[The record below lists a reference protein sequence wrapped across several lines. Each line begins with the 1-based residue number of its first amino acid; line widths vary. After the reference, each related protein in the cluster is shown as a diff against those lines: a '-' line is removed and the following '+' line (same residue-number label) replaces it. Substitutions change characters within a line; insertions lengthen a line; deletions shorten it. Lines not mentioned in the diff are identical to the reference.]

1 MAQRD
6 LGQSLENFENLKD
19 KGVRVAGIRMT
30 PASVM
35 GLLALVGSILGALYG
50 GLITYQKVEALAAL
64 DLDEISAQMQQTS
77 EDLERIKA
85 DVLVIKDDLKADV
98 RDIEKNLDYVEGKV
112 DGRLQ
117 AFDEKLLALENKVDT
132 KLTRFEQKMDRIE
145 GKQEANK
152 QELLDRLQ
160 KALDNPL
167 ADFN

>member
-1 MAQRD
+1 MAERD
-6 LGQSLENFENLKD
+6 LGQSLENIENLKD
-19 KGVRVAGIRMT
+19 KGFRLFGIRMT

-50 GLITYQKVEALAAL
+50 GLITYQKVEALAEL
-64 DLDEISAQMQQTS
+64 DLDSIAAQMAQTS

-85 DVLVIKDDLKADV
+85 DVLIIKDDLKQDI

-117 AFDEKLLALENKVDT
+117 AFDEKVLTLENKVDN
-132 KLTRFEQKMDRIE
+132 KLTKFERKMDRIADKLDE
-145 GKQEANK
+145 QKI
-152 QELLDRLQ
+152 ELEDKLQ

-167 ADFN
+167 AN

>member
-1 MAQRD
+1 MAERD
-6 LGQSLENFENLKD
+6 LGQSLEDLENLKD
-19 KGVRVAGIRMT
+19 KGVRIAGIRMT

-50 GLITYQKVEALAAL
+50 GLITYQKVEALAEL
-64 DLDEISAQMQQTS
+64 DLDSIAAQMEKTS

-85 DVLVIKDDLKADV
+85 DVLVIKDDLKQDV

-117 AFDEKLLALENKVDT
+117 SFDEKVLALETKVDR
-132 KLTRFEQKMDRIE
+132 KLTSFDTKIDRLDNKLTEQKIE
-145 GKQEANK
+145 LE
-152 QELLDRLQ
+152 DTLQ

-167 ADFN
+167 AN

>member
-1 MAQRD
+1 MAERD
-6 LGQSLENFENLKD
+6 LGQSLEDLENLKD
-19 KGVRVAGIRMT
+19 KGFRLFGIKMT

-35 GLLALVGSILGALYG
+35 GLLALVGTVLGALYG
-50 GLITYQKVEALAAL
+50 GLITYQKVEALAEL
-64 DLDEISAQMQQTS
+64 DLDSIAAQMAQTS

-117 AFDEKLLALENKVDT
+117 AFDEKVLALENKVDN
-132 KLTRFEQKMDRIE
+132 KLTKFEQKMDRLDDKMD
-145 GKQEANK
+145 KQK
-152 QELLDRLQ
+152 LELEETLQ

-167 ADFN
+167 AN

>member
-1 MAQRD
+1 MAERD
-6 LGQSLENFENLKD
+6 LGQSLENIENLKD
-19 KGVRVAGIRMT
+19 KGFRLFGIRMT

-50 GLITYQKVEALAAL
+50 GLITYQKVEALAEL
-64 DLDEISAQMQQTS
+64 DLGEISAQMQQTS

-85 DVLVIKDDLKADV
+85 DVLVIKEDLKQDIRDV
-98 RDIEKNLDYVEGKV
+98 EKNLDYVEGKV

-117 AFDEKLLALENKVDT
+117 AFDEKVLALENKVDN
-132 KLTRFEQKMDRIE
+132 KLTRFDEKMDRIE

-152 QELLDRLQ
+152 VELLDKLQ

-167 ADFN
+167 AEM

>member
-1 MAQRD
+1 MAERD

-19 KGVRVAGIRMT
+19 KGVRVAGIKMT

-35 GLLALVGSILGALYG
+35 ALLALVGSILGALYG

-145 GKQEANK
+145 SKQEANK

>member
-1 MAQRD
+1 MAERD
-6 LGQSLENFENLKD
+6 LGQSLEDFENLKD
-19 KGVRVAGIRMT
+19 KGVRIAGIRMT

-50 GLITYQKVEALAAL
+50 GLITYQKVEALAEL
-64 DLDEISAQMQQTS
+64 DLDSIAAQMSKTS

-85 DVLVIKDDLKADV
+85 DVLVIKDDLKQDV

-117 AFDEKLLALENKVDT
+117 AFDEKVLSLETKVDT
-132 KLTRFEQKMDRIE
+132 KLTSFDTKIDRLDNKLTEQKIE
-145 GKQEANK
+145 LEDK
-152 QELLDRLQ
+152 LQ

-167 ADFN
+167 AN

>member
-6 LGQSLENFENLKD
+6 LGQSLEDFENLKD

-50 GLITYQKVEALAAL
+50 GLLTYQKVEALAEL
-64 DLDEISAQMQQTS
+64 DLDSIAAQMAATS
-77 EDLERIKA
+77 QDLERIKA
-85 DVLVIKDDLKADV
+85 DVLIIKDDLKQDV

-117 AFDEKLLALENKVDT
+117 AFDEKVLSLETKVDT
-132 KLTRFEQKMDRIE
+132 KLTAFDTKIDRLDNKLSEQKIE
-145 GKQEANK
+145 LEDK
-152 QELLDRLQ
+152 LQ

-167 ADFN
+167 AN

>member
-6 LGQSLENFENLKD
+6 LGQSLEDFENLKD
-19 KGVRVAGIRMT
+19 KGVRIAGIRMT

-50 GLITYQKVEALAAL
+50 GLITYQKVEALAEL
-64 DLDEISAQMQQTS
+64 DLDSIAAQMQKTS

-85 DVLVIKDDLKADV
+85 DVLIIKDDLKQDV

-117 AFDEKLLALENKVDT
+117 AFDEKVLSLETKVDT
-132 KLTRFEQKMDRIE
+132 KLTAFDVKIDRLDNKLTEQKIE
-145 GKQEANK
+145 LEDK
-152 QELLDRLQ
+152 LQ

-167 ADFN
+167 ANN

>member
-1 MAQRD
+1 MAERD
-6 LGQSLENFENLKD
+6 LGQSLENIENLKD
-19 KGVRVAGIRMT
+19 KGFRLFGIRMT

-50 GLITYQKVEALAAL
+50 GLITYQKVEALAEL
-64 DLDEISAQMQQTS
+64 DLGEISAQMQQTS

-85 DVLVIKDDLKADV
+85 DVLVIKEDLKQDIRDV
-98 RDIEKNLDYVEGKV
+98 EKNLDYVEGKV

-117 AFDEKLLALENKVDT
+117 AFDEKVLALENKVDN
-132 KLTRFEQKMDRIE
+132 KLTRFDEKMDRIE

-152 QELLDRLQ
+152 VELLDKLQ

-167 ADFN
+167 ADM

>member
-1 MAQRD
+1 MAERD
-6 LGQSLENFENLKD
+6 LGQSLENLENLKD
-19 KGVRVAGIRMT
+19 KGFRLFGIRMT

-50 GLITYQKVEALAAL
+50 GLITYQKVEALAEL
-64 DLDEISAQMQQTS
+64 DLGEIAAQMQQTS

-85 DVLVIKDDLKADV
+85 DVLIIKEDLKQDV

-117 AFDEKLLALENKVDT
+117 AFDEKVLALENKVDN
-132 KLTRFEQKMDRIE
+132 KLTRFDEKMDRIE

-152 QELLDRLQ
+152 VELLDKLQ

-167 ADFN
+167 ADM

>member
-6 LGQSLENFENLKD
+6 LGQSLEDLENLKD
-19 KGVRVAGIRMT
+19 KGFRLFGIKMT
-30 PASVM
+30 VTSVM
-35 GLLALVGSILGALYG
+35 ALLALVGSLLGALYG
-50 GLITYQKVEALAAL
+50 GLITYQKVEALAGL
-64 DLDEISAQMQQTS
+64 DLDSIAAQMEKTS

-117 AFDEKLLALENKVDT
+117 AFDEKVLALENKVDS
-132 KLTRFEQKMDRIE
+132 KLTNFENKIDRLGNKIDEQKIE
-145 GKQEANK
+145 LEDK
-152 QELLDRLQ
+152 LQ

-167 ADFN
+167 AN

>member
-1 MAQRD
+1 MAERD
-6 LGQSLENFENLKD
+6 LGQSLENIENLKD
-19 KGVRVAGIRMT
+19 KGFRLFGIRMT

-50 GLITYQKVEALAAL
+50 GLITYQKVEALAEL
-64 DLDEISAQMQQTS
+64 DLGEIAAQMQQTS

-85 DVLVIKDDLKADV
+85 DVLVIKDDLKQDV

-117 AFDEKLLALENKVDT
+117 AFDEKLLSLETKVDS
-132 KLTRFEQKMDRIE
+132 KLTKFDQKMDRME
-145 GKQEANK
+145 DKLESQK
-152 QELLDRLQ
+152 LELEDKLQ

-167 ADFN
+167 ADY

>member
-1 MAQRD
+1 MAERD
-6 LGQSLENFENLKD
+6 LGQSLENLDNLKD
-19 KGVRVAGIRMT
+19 KGVRIAGIRMT

-85 DVLVIKDDLKADV
+85 DVLVIKDDLKQDV

-117 AFDEKLLALENKVDT
+117 AFDEKVLALENKVDN
-132 KLTRFEQKMDRIE
+132 KLTKFEQKMDRIE
-145 GKQEANK
+145 DKLEEQK
-152 QELLDRLQ
+152 IELEDKLQ

-167 ADFN
+167 AN